1 MQMNS
6 IYTIGHST
14 HELTYFLKLLQM
26 HLVNCLVDVRSV
38 AASNY
43 NPQYNK
49 DTLAGFLKNYGITY
63 LHFAK
68 EFGARQTAKELLDDT
83 GQLDFEKVRHATHF
97 KQGIERLKQGTA
109 KGYTI
114 ALMCAEG
121 EPLDCHR
128 FGMVS
133 TALVRD
139 GIGVLHIMKDGSVK
153 THEDLEKEL
162 IKKYERKLPQPD
174 IFTPNIALQEQ
185 LKVAYK
191 LQNKDIAYAPGELD

>member
-1 MQMNS
+1 MNS
-6 IYTIGHST
+6 IYTVGHST
-14 HELTYFLKLLQM
+14 HALTYFLKLLQM
-26 HLVNCLVDVRSV
+26 HLVNCVVDVRSV
-38 AASNY
+38 AASSY

-49 DTLAGFLKNYGITY
+49 DTLASFLKSNGITY

-68 EFGARQTAKELLDDT
+68 EFGARQTAKELLDNT
-83 GQLDFEKVRHATHF
+83 GQLDFEKVHHAPHF
-97 KQGIERLKQGTA
+97 KHGVERLKQGA
-109 KGYTI
+109 ANGYTI

-133 TALVRD
+133 AALTRD
-139 GIGVLHIMKDGSVK
+139 GIDVLHIMKDGLVR
-153 THEDLEKEL
+153 THQDLEKDL
-162 IKKYERKLPQPD
+162 IKKYEKKLPQPD
-174 IFTPNIALQEQ
+174 IFTTTITLQEQ

>member
-1 MQMNS
+1 
-6 IYTIGHST
+6 
-14 HELTYFLKLLQM
+14 
-26 HLVNCLVDVRSV
+26 LVDVRSV
-38 AASNY
+38 AASSY

-49 DTLAGFLKNYGITY
+49 DTLATFLKTSGITY

-68 EFGARQTAKELLDDT
+68 EFGARQTAKELLDNS
-83 GQLDFEKVRHATHF
+83 GQLDFEKVHSSSHF
-97 KQGIERLKQGTA
+97 KQGVERLKQGTA

-133 TALVRD
+133 TALVHN
-139 GIGVLHIMKDGSVK
+139 GVDVRHIMKDGSVR
-153 THEDLEKEL
+153 THQELEKDL
-162 IKKYERKLPQPD
+162 IKKYEKKLPQPD
-174 IFTPNIALQEQ
+174 IFTESITFQEQ
-185 LKVAYK
+185 LRAAYK

>member
-1 MQMNS
+1 
-6 IYTIGHST
+6 
-14 HELTYFLKLLQM
+14 M

-38 AASNY
+38 AASSY

-49 DTLAGFLKNYGITY
+49 DTLSAFLKNNGISY
-63 LHFAK
+63 LHFSK
-68 EFGARQTAKELLDDT
+68 EFGARQTAKELMDNT
-83 GQLDFEKVRHATHF
+83 GQLDFEKVHHAPHF
-97 KQGIERLKQGTA
+97 RQGIERLKQGVA

-114 ALMCAEG
+114 ALMCAES

-139 GIGVLHIMKDGSVK
+139 GIDVLHIMKDSSIK
-153 THEDLEKEL
+153 THQELEKEL
-162 IKKYERKLPQPD
+162 IKKYEKKLPQPD
-174 IFTPNIALQEQ
+174 IFTMHIAQEEQ

>member
-1 MQMNS
+1 MSS
-6 IYTIGHST
+6 IYTVGHST
-14 HELTYFLKLLQM
+14 HELVYFLKLLQM
-26 HLVNCLVDVRSV
+26 HHINCLVDVRSV

-49 DTLAGFLKNYGITY
+49 DMLSVFLKNNDIKY
-63 LHFAK
+63 LHFSK
-68 EFGARQTAKELLDDT
+68 EFGARQTDKELLDNS
-83 GQLDFEKVRHATHF
+83 GQLDFEKVHHAPHF
-97 KQGIERLKQGTA
+97 RQGIERLKQGIA

-133 TALVRD
+133 TALVQD
-139 GIGVLHIMKDGSVK
+139 GIDVLHIMKDGSLK
-153 THEDLEKEL
+153 THQELEKEL
-162 IKKYERKLPQPD
+162 IKKYEKRLPRPD
-174 IFTPNIALQEQ
+174 IFTTRISKQEQ
-185 LKVAYK
+185 LKVAYR

>member
-1 MQMNS
+1 MS
-6 IYTIGHST
+6 IYTVGHST
-14 HELTYFLKLLQM
+14 HELTYFLKLIQM
-26 HLVNCLVDVRSV
+26 HQVNCLVDVRSV
-38 AASNY
+38 AASSY
-43 NPQYNK
+43 NPQFNK
-49 DTLAGFLKNYGITY
+49 DTLSVFLKDNGITY
-63 LHFAK
+63 LHFSR
-68 EFGARQTAKELLDDT
+68 EFGARQTDKELLDNT
-83 GQLDFEKVRHATHF
+83 GQLDFEKVHHASHF
-97 KQGIERLKQGTA
+97 KQGIERLKQGAA

-139 GIGVLHIMKDGSVK
+139 GIDVLHIMKDGSVK
-153 THEDLEKEL
+153 THHELEKEL
-162 IKKYERKLPQPD
+162 MKKYGKKLPQPD
-174 IFTPNIALQEQ
+174 MFTTSITPEEQ

>member
-1 MQMNS
+1 MNS
-6 IYTIGHST
+6 IYTVGHST
-14 HELTYFLKLLQM
+14 HELTYFLGLLQM

-38 AASNY
+38 AASSY

-49 DTLAGFLKNYGITY
+49 DTLVSFLNSNGIAY

-68 EFGARQTAKELLDDT
+68 EFGARQTAKELLDNT
-83 GQLDFEKVRHATHF
+83 GQLDFEKVHHAPHF
-97 KQGIERLKQGTA
+97 KQGVERLKQGAA

-128 FGMVS
+128 FGMIS

-139 GIGVLHIMKDGSVK
+139 DIDVRHIMKDGSVR
-153 THEDLEKEL
+153 THQELEKDL
-162 IKKYERKLPQPD
+162 IKKYEKKLPQPD
-174 IFTPNIALQEQ
+174 IFTTTITVQEQ

>member
-1 MQMNS
+1 MNS
-6 IYTIGHST
+6 IYTVGHST
-14 HELTYFLKLLQM
+14 HELVYFLKLLQQY
-26 HLVNCLVDVRSV
+26 HINCLVDVRSV
-38 AASNY
+38 AASSY

-49 DTLAGFLKNYGITY
+49 DTLATFLKTSGITY

-68 EFGARQTAKELLDDT
+68 EFGARQTTKELLDNS
-83 GQLDFEKVRHATHF
+83 GQLDFEKVQSASHF
-97 KQGIERLKQGTA
+97 KQGVERLKQGTA

-133 TALVRD
+133 TALVHN
-139 GIGVLHIMKDGSVK
+139 GVDVRHIMKDGSVR
-153 THEDLEKEL
+153 THQELEKDL
-162 IKKYERKLPQPD
+162 IKKYEKKLPQPD
-174 IFTPNIALQEQ
+174 IFTESITFQEQ
-185 LKVAYK
+185 LRAAYK

>member
-1 MQMNS
+1 MSS
-6 IYTIGHST
+6 IYTVGHST
-14 HELTYFLKLLQM
+14 HELMYFLKLLQR
-26 HLVNCLVDVRSV
+26 HQVNCLVDVRSV
-38 AASNY
+38 AASSY

-49 DTLAGFLKNYGITY
+49 DTFAEFLKNNGIRY

-68 EFGARQTAKELLDDT
+68 EFGARQTARELLDNT
-83 GQLDFEKVRHATHF
+83 GQLDFEKVHHASHF
-97 KQGIERLKQGTA
+97 RQGIERLRQGLA

-114 ALMCAEG
+114 ALMCAES

-133 TALVRD
+133 AALVRD
-139 GIGVLHIMKDGSVK
+139 GIDVVHIMKDGSVK
-153 THEDLEKEL
+153 THQVLEKEL
-162 IKKYERKLPQPD
+162 IKKYEKKLPQPD
-174 IFTPNIALQEQ
+174 IFKANITQEEQ

>member
-1 MQMNS
+1 MS
-6 IYTIGHST
+6 IYTVGHST
-14 HELTYFLKLLQM
+14 HELTYFLKLIQM
-26 HLVNCLVDVRSV
+26 HQVNCLVDVRSV
-38 AASNY
+38 AASSY
-43 NPQYNK
+43 NPQFNK
-49 DTLAGFLKNYGITY
+49 DTLSVFLKDNGITY
-63 LHFAK
+63 LHFSR
-68 EFGARQTAKELLDDT
+68 EFGARQTDKELLDNT
-83 GQLDFEKVRHATHF
+83 GQLDFEKVHHASHF
-97 KQGIERLKQGTA
+97 KQGIERLKQGAA

-153 THEDLEKEL
+153 THHELEKEL
-162 IKKYERKLPQPD
+162 IKKYEKKLPQPD
-174 IFTPNIALQEQ
+174 IFTTNITPEEQ

-191 LQNKDIAYAPGELD
+191 LQNKDIAYSPGELD

>member
-1 MQMNS
+1 MSS
-6 IYTIGHST
+6 IYTVGHST
-14 HELTYFLKLLQM
+14 HELTYFLKLLQL
-26 HLVNCLVDVRSV
+26 HQVNCLVDVRSV
-38 AASNY
+38 AASSY

-49 DTLAGFLKNYGITY
+49 DTLSAFLKDNGITY
-63 LHFAK
+63 LHFSK
-68 EFGARQTAKELLDDT
+68 EFGARQTARELLDNT
-83 GQLDFEKVRHATHF
+83 GQLDFEKVHHASHF
-97 KQGIERLKQGTA
+97 RQGIERLKQGLI

-114 ALMCAEG
+114 ALMCAES

-139 GIGVLHIMKDGSVK
+139 GIDVVHIMKDGSVK
-153 THEDLEKEL
+153 THQELEKEL
-162 IKKYERKLPQPD
+162 IKKYEKKLPQPD
-174 IFTPNIALQEQ
+174 IFTTNITPEEQ